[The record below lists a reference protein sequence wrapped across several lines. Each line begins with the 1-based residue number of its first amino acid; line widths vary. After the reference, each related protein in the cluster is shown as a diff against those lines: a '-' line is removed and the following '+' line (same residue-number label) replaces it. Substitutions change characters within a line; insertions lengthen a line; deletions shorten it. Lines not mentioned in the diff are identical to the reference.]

1 MLACSLLVP
10 QKALH
15 FLSFSTEVQDRNDLL
30 AEHQFKQVR
39 FMAIE
44 DFVVLFA
51 KSVYKVKISENTCLR
66 GIFWCHKDSK
76 SYNYISAWNN
86 DHTASHPHQLT
97 NEPLIEKMK
106 LLNLTNLS
114 EQRKKGR
121 VLTMTF
127 VCHFH
132 NQCPIRVYL
141 TAQNYWYPCKKGLN
155 GLSLRELNKFAF
167 ECRKILPKISTT
179 RN

>member
-1 MLACSLLVP
+1 MRSAKIGPGLRSVMQERFHFLYPAKYTACSLLVP

-76 SYNYISAWNN
+76 SYNYISA
-86 DHTASHPHQLT
+86 
-97 NEPLIEKMK
+97 
-106 LLNLTNLS
+106 
-114 EQRKKGR
+114 
-121 VLTMTF
+121 
-127 VCHFH
+127 
-132 NQCPIRVYL
+132 
-141 TAQNYWYPCKKGLN
+141 
-155 GLSLRELNKFAF
+155 
-167 ECRKILPKISTT
+167 
-179 RN
+179 

>member
-30 AEHQFKQVR
+30 AEHRFKQVR

-76 SYNYISAWNN
+76 SYNYISA
-86 DHTASHPHQLT
+86 
-97 NEPLIEKMK
+97 
-106 LLNLTNLS
+106 
-114 EQRKKGR
+114 
-121 VLTMTF
+121 
-127 VCHFH
+127 
-132 NQCPIRVYL
+132 
-141 TAQNYWYPCKKGLN
+141 
-155 GLSLRELNKFAF
+155 
-167 ECRKILPKISTT
+167 
-179 RN
+179 